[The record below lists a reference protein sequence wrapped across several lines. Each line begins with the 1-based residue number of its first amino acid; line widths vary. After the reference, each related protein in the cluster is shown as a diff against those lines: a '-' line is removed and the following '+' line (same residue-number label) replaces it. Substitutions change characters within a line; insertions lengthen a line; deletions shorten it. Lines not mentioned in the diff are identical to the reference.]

1 MKPAEELKK
10 IAYDECIQMLGL
22 GLVKEFQHLC
32 GYSCGLDDD
41 VFRYTMSL
49 ETNDNS
55 YRASVIINPYT
66 GEVQRNLKN
75 SILPKGKSDE
85 TNNQKSRETI

>member
-41 VFRYTMSL
+41 VFRYTMNI

-55 YRASVIINPYT
+55 YKASVMVDPYT
-66 GEVQRNLKN
+66 GEVKRNLKN
-75 SILPKGKSDE
+75 SVLPERGA
-85 TNNQKSRETI
+85 